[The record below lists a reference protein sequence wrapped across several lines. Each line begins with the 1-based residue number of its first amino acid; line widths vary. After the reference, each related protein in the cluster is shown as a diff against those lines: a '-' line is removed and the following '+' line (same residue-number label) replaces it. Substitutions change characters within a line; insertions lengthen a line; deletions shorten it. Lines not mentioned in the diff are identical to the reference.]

1 MTIRPESVI
10 IKISKLRILQNRI
23 IIKISIFCIN
33 FAISSDINSRKKSIG
48 RTSWRVQNFLR
59 ISYRPKQKSCRSRT
73 FFGWMFRRWL
83 IFNFWNFK
91 FKIRTR
97 PIQSI
102 WNNDLKRLT
111 HRNNIIIL
119 IKRTVSI
126 SFFRN
131 SIRSCKN
138 IQWSPRITGFRSFMN
153 FLNSPRLTLQFGR
166 IIKCAFGRSNRQIMS
181 LRWLFNGFYTS
192 SDTQNFFKKSN
203 HNNWH
208 QNSHHQTN
216 K

>member
-1 MTIRPESVI
+1 MTIRPKCII

-83 IFNFWNFK
+83 ISNFWNFK

-119 IKRTVSI
+119 IKRTISV
-126 SFFRN
+126 SFFWN
-131 SIRSCKN
+131 CIRSCKN
-138 IQWSPRITGFRSFMN
+138 IQRSARITSFCSFVN
-153 FLNSPRLTLQFGR
+153 FLNRPRLTLQFGR
-166 IIKCAFGRSNRQIMS
+166 IIECAFGRSNRQIMS
-181 LRWLFNGFYTS
+181 LRWLFNRFYARP
-192 SDTQNFFKKSN
+192 DTQNFFQKSD
-203 HNNWH
+203 HNNR
-208 QNSHHQTN
+208 N
-216 K
+216 

>member
-1 MTIRPESVI
+1 MTIRPKCII

-33 FAISSDINSRKKSIG
+33 FSISSDINSRKKSIG

-83 IFNFWNFK
+83 ISNFWNFK
-91 FKIRTR
+91 FKISTR

-102 WNNDLKRLT
+102 RNNDLKRLT
-111 HRNNIIIL
+111 HWNNIIIL
-119 IKRTVSI
+119 IERTVSI

-131 SIRSCKN
+131 CVRSCKN
-138 IQWSPRITGFRSFMN
+138 IKWSPRVATFCSFVN
-153 FLNSPRLTLQFGR
+153 FLNRPRF
-166 IIKCAFGRSNRQIMS
+166 AF
-181 LRWLFNGFYTS
+181 
-192 SDTQNFFKKSN
+192 
-203 HNNWH
+203 
-208 QNSHHQTN
+208 
-216 K
+216 